1 MGTEDTLKKRGSVEE
16 GRKKKGCWGGG
27 LRAGKPEHVSRL
39 TETAMLCRKTGSRKM
54 GTIKGDG
61 SG

>member
-1 MGTEDTLKKRGSVEE
+1 MATEDTLKKLGSFGGKEEKGCQGRRAE
-16 GRKKKGCWGGG
+16 GRE
-27 LRAGKPEHVSRL
+27 PEHVCRL
-39 TETAMLCRKTGSRKM
+39 TETALLCGKTGSRKK